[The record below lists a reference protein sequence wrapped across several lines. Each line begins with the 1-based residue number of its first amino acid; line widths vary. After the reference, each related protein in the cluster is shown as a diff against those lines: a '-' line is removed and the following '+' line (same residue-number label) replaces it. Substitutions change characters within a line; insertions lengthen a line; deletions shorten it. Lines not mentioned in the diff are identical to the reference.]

1 MKQADRDSLRI
12 TDQFRG
18 RRGFVYDLRC
28 QGSRLTL
35 CIVPRGSVADS
46 DEWCIEA
53 RASHAPDAPIVSEW
67 GPTRIDALRA
77 VGRSWA
83 IQAQQRGLPLF
94 DWEAVAK
101 ALTEV
106 RAL

>member
-1 MKQADRDSLRI
+1 MKQAEKDSLRI

-18 RRGFVYDLRC
+18 RRGFVYDFRC

-35 CIVPRGSVADS
+35 CIVPRASPDDS

-53 RASHAPDAPIVSEW
+53 RSSHAPGAVVVAEW
-67 GPTRIDALRA
+67 GPTRVDALRA
-77 VGRSWA
+77 VGRTWVS
-83 IQAQQRGLPLF
+83 QAPEQGLPSF
-94 DWEAVAK
+94 DWDAVAT
-101 ALTEV
+101 ALTQV